1 MEKEL
6 TKLAAEAIRQLKDE
20 NESLKKDFDLFKK
33 ASSMAFDLFAKGVI
47 AAEDIE
53 SNFNALLEKDSD
65 ELEVMEK
72 AASFGGANNG
82 ALFGKLSDK
91 PADDGMMDP
100 LTRMLIEDL

>member
-1 MEKEL
+1 MEKDL
-6 TKLAAEAIRQLKDE
+6 SKLAADAIRQLQAEKD
-20 NESLKKDFDLFKK
+20 SLQKDLDLVKK
-33 ASSMAFDLFAKGVI
+33 ASSMAFGLFSKGVI

-53 SNFNALLEKDSD
+53 SNFNAFLEKDSN

-72 AASFGGANNG
+72 AASFGGANSG